1 MKHFGK
7 FIVVL
12 IILTGCMLLFVHQQ
26 IAIIQCSYE
35 INKNESLL
43 TDLKERNKNLRFQLA
58 SYTSP
63 TSLNQKLSAA
73 DIDLVFPEQITVV
86 KVPAVFDTPLYLA
99 DSQADAVSAGFSV
112 LKALGFEREAHAE
125 VAYE

>member
-43 TDLKERNKNLRFQLA
+43 TDLKEKNKNLQFQLA

-63 TSLNQKLSAA
+63 TSLNERLSAA
-73 DIDLVFPEQITVV
+73 DINLVFPEQITVV
-86 KVPAVFDTPLYLA
+86 KVPAVFETPLHLV
-99 DSQADAVSAGFSV
+99 DSQVHAGEPAFSV
-112 LKALGFEREAHAE
+112 LKALGFEREAHAQ
-125 VAYE
+125 VVYE